1 MQGPQLPAPPQL
13 RHCVYLRQTHATCAM
28 RFIAHA
34 HEAKQ
39 GNSAQLKTFESC
51 ASMRQCTHLT
61 RHGALS
67 NAALATQHQ
76 HHLLHPLQT
85 RPANLAI
92 FCRSQSLSK
101 SCQVMDLGTKKNCMD
116 PSEFALTFEASL
128 RAASVAQTACARRGR
143 WGESIALK

>member
-67 NAALATQHQ
+67 NATLTTQHQ

-85 RPANLAI
+85 RPANLGHFLSLAKLVKI
-92 FCRSQSLSK
+92 VSGHGPRDQKKLHGPFRVCSDIRSIVACGLR
-101 SCQVMDLGTKKNCMD
+101 CADCV
-116 PSEFALTFEASL
+116 
-128 RAASVAQTACARRGR
+128 RAAGALGR
-143 WGESIALK
+143 VHRA